1 MMNTPGNGRCHTE
14 SANNEFFNIPND
26 EEGNSLLTNEGKGY
40 WNGNKRYTVAEI
52 EVYRIYF

>member
-1 MMNTPGNGRCHTE
+1 MNTPGNGKCHTE
-14 SANNEFFNIPND
+14 SANNEYFNIPND
-26 EEGNSLLTNEGKGY
+26 EEGNSVLTGEGKGY